1 MWLWTISWRKLKIG
15 LVLGALVALMAV
27 SMPDTRTDMPVLS
40 YGLAGRTVV
49 IDAGH
54 GGYDPGAIGRE
65 TKTPE
70 KKITL
75 EISQRLAKLASQA
88 GAMVVMTRTED
99 AGLSDEGFQGKLIE
113 RKRQDLARR
122 VEKALR
128 VKPDIYIS
136 IHGNADPSPRWHG
149 AQTFYYYGSPGSK
162 QLATCIQ
169 DEMVRILG
177 NNNRKAKEAVFFI
190 MERTTMPTVT
200 VEVGFL
206 SNPEEE
212 KLLTDDLYQ
221 SKVAYSIFSG
231 TVKYFATR
239 EETQ

>member
-15 LVLGALVALMAV
+15 LVLGALVILMAV
-27 SMPDTRTDMPVLS
+27 SMPSDKSEMPVLS
-40 YGLAGRTVV
+40 YGLAGRTIV

-54 GGYDPGAIGRE
+54 GGYDPGAIGRQ
-65 TKTPE
+65 TKIPE

-75 EISQRLAKLASQA
+75 AISQRLAKLASQA
-88 GAMVVMTRTED
+88 GAMVVMARTED

-128 VKPDIYIS
+128 VKPDVYIS

-149 AQTFYYYGSPGSK
+149 AQTFYYFGSPPSK

-190 MERTTMPTVT
+190 MERTNMPTVT

-206 SNPEEE
+206 SNPDEE
-212 KLLTDDLYQ
+212 KLLIDELYQ

-239 EETQ
+239 EETK